1 MPNAP
6 RRPRGLDKPLPSAS
20 ASGVSFLDDVRRCLE
35 RPEGSSWAL
44 SGLGAHRK
52 TLLDALEALEARGE
66 PEEKIERL
74 HDVWSDKLGSFV
86 QEMQRLLA
94 DGLAHGERD
103 SELHALVDVAL
114 RRRLGLSDS
123 AGSRIRDR
131 ELDRLSS
138 EVLFSIQR
146 PERIPSLWPERYAL
160 EVRAL
165 RRAEGE
171 TTITPIGRL
180 VLGLPE
186 RDAVRWLLAVE
197 VAQSRGPS
205 DPWRMSRSAALRLV
219 ESRRLRVFWYGSE
232 TWPAHP
238 QTLDRLAALG
248 ILSFED
254 EPEEAL
260 TTYALTEN
268 GAELV
273 AEVASGDTPMVL
285 LAGALIQDE
294 TAAVLGRIRAATALI
309 QRESAA
315 FAMTRHARM
324 VAHEIRNALVPVR
337 EAIDDLFESLHR
349 EGRAS
354 LVNRHGAT
362 ITGGVDRIFR
372 FMTEMAQVVERAG
385 PPPEPFDIAAAIE
398 DALAALAEELG
409 RVALFERPRW
419 LPPVRGRRDR
429 FVLAIVDLLRNA
441 ARARDDRPAVIRVA
455 AELDGGTGAI
465 VVTVD
470 DDGPGVPPEYRK
482 AIFAPGFS
490 LRPGGTG
497 QGLALVREVARAELG
512 GEAHCEESPLG
523 GARFVLRLPVDAGRS
538 AA

>member
-1 MPNAP
+1 M
-6 RRPRGLDKPLPSAS
+6 
-20 ASGVSFLDDVRRCLE
+20 SFLDDVRRALD
-35 RPEGSSWAL
+35 RPEGATWAF
-44 SGLGAHRK
+44 SGIGAHRK

-74 HDVWSDKLGSFV
+74 HDVWSDKLGPFV
-86 QEMQRLLA
+86 QEMQRLLEG
-94 DGLAHGERD
+94 GLAFGASAEG
-103 SELHALVDVAL
+103 LHALVDVAL
-114 RRRLGLSDS
+114 RRRLGLSDT
-123 AGSRIRDR
+123 AGSRTRDR

-146 PERIPSLWPERYAL
+146 PERTPILWPERYVL

-171 TTITPIGRL
+171 TRITPIGRL

-205 DPWRMSRSAALRLV
+205 DPFRISRSAAARLV

-238 QTLDRLAALG
+238 QSLDRLAALG
-248 ILSFED
+248 LLSFED
-254 EPEEAL
+254 EAEEAI
-260 TTYALTEN
+260 TTYELTEN
-268 GAELV
+268 GAELL

-337 EAIDDLFESLHR
+337 EALDDLFAALQR
-349 EGRAS
+349 EGRGP
-354 LVNRHGAT
+354 LVDRHGAT

-385 PPPEPFDIAAAIE
+385 PPPEPFDVAAAIE

-409 RVALFERPRW
+409 RVALFDRPRF

-441 ARARDDRPAVIRVA
+441 ARARDDRPAVIRVSA
-455 AELDGGTGAI
+455 SLDGDGAI
-465 VVTVD
+465 LVTVD

>member
-1 MPNAP
+1 M
-6 RRPRGLDKPLPSAS
+6 
-20 ASGVSFLDDVRRCLE
+20 SFLDDVRRCLD

-74 HDVWSDKLGSFV
+74 HDVWSDKLGAFV
-86 QEMQRLLA
+86 QEMQRLLEG
-94 DGLAHGERD
+94 GLAFGANAT
-103 SELHALVDVAL
+103 ELHALVDVAL

-146 PERIPSLWPERYAL
+146 PERTPNLWPERYAL

-165 RRAEGE
+165 RRAESE
-171 TTITPIGRL
+171 TLLTPIGRL

-205 DPWRMSRSAALRLV
+205 DPWRLSRGAAARLV
-219 ESRRLRVFWYGSE
+219 AARRLRVFWYGSE
-232 TWPAHP
+232 VAAHP
-238 QTLDRLAALG
+238 QSLDRLAALG
-248 ILSFED
+248 LLSFED
-254 EPEEAL
+254 EAEEAL
-260 TTYALTEN
+260 TTYELTEN
-268 GAELV
+268 GAELL

-337 EAIDDLFESLHR
+337 EAIDDLF
-349 EGRAS
+349 AS
-354 LVNRHGAT
+354 LQRDGRGTLVDRHGAT

-409 RVALFERPRW
+409 RVAFFDRPRF
-419 LPPVRGRRDR
+419 LPHVRGRRDR

-441 ARARDDRPAVIRVA
+441 ARARDDRPAEIRVA
-455 AELDGGTGAI
+455 AALDGGGAI